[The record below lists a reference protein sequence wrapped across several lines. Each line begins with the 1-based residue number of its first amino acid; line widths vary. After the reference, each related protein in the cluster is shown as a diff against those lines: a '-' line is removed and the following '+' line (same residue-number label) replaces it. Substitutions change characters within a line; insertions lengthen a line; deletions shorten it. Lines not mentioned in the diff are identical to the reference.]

1 MKLTCYLT
9 GAEKPKLRPAP
20 AKRPWMDAISN
31 AFAYRCLPLT
41 IANAYGWQLLCPAAF
56 SVMWRGEAHSDLDAI
71 DIRPAEGEGRADLPI
86 SHFGSG
92 IITFQIQGLFQTDPG
107 VNLFVG
113 GPVNA
118 PKDGITPLSGIVE
131 TDWSPFTFTMN
142 WQITRPGVRIHF
154 EKGEPVCQIFP
165 IQPQLVEK
173 MTPAFAPMSDD
184 SDLATRY
191 GAWAAS
197 RAGFIQ
203 ALIDREPEAVDQ
215 KWQKFYHR
223 GTDTD
228 GDSGEQR
235 HRTKMTLRPFAEP

>member
-1 MKLTCYLT
+1 MTKLTCYLT

-20 AKRPWMDAISN
+20 AKRPWMDATPA

-41 IANAYGWQLLCPAAF
+41 IANAYGWELLCPAAF
-56 SVMWRGEAHSDLDAI
+56 SLLWRGQGRHDLEAVE
-71 DIRPAEGEGRADLPI
+71 IRPAEDEDGAGLPL

-92 IITFQIQGLFQTDPG
+92 IVTFQIQGLFETDPG

-118 PKDGITPLSGIVE
+118 PKDGIAPLSGIVE

-154 EKGEPVCQIFP
+154 EKGEPFAQIFP
-165 IQPQLVEK
+165 IEPRLVEE
-173 MTPAFAPMSDD
+173 MTPAFRALEDNPE
-184 SDLATRY
+184 LAARH

-197 RAGFIQ
+197 RAGGAQ
-203 ALIDREPEAVDQ
+203 GNP
-215 KWQKFYHR
+215 H
-223 GTDTD
+223 
-228 GDSGEQR
+228 DSPAR
-235 HRTKMTLRPFAEP
+235 